1 MITIYPTMPE
11 DVRPIALNLRRADC
25 DEIKAGSGKSPL
37 QSLGD
42 SVDCSIEVYTI
53 FKTKT
58 MLPCGLFGIAPS
70 LYAPLATQVW
80 CMGTDDLSLVGVSFL
95 KQSVAY
101 INKFQ
106 KQYPILTNVVDCR
119 NTAHIRYLEWLKFKF
134 IRILPTYGIERRP
147 FVEFCRIDQ
156 SPIVKSI

>member
-1 MITIYPTMPE
+1 MITVYPTQPE
-11 DVRPIALNLRRADC
+11 DVRPIALKLRRADC
-25 DEIKAGSGKSPL
+25 DEIQAGSGKSPL

-58 MLPCGLFGIAPS
+58 MLPCGIFGIAPS

>member
-11 DVRPIALNLRRADC
+11 DVRPIALNLRQADC
-25 DEIKAGSGKSPL
+25 DEIQAGSGKSPL
-37 QSLGD
+37 QCLSD

-53 FKTKT
+53 FETKT
-58 MLPCGLFGIAPS
+58 MLPCGIFGIAPS
-70 LYAPLATQVW
+70 DHAPFAAQIW
-80 CMGTDDLSLVGVSFL
+80 CMGTDKLSFVGVGFL
-95 KQSVAY
+95 KESVAY
-101 INKFQ
+101 VNKFQ
-106 KQYPILTNVVDCR
+106 KQYPVLTNVVDCR
-119 NTAHIRYLEWLKFKF
+119 NAVHIRYLEWLKFKF